1 MRGGDK
7 GNSSNAQGITIW
19 RYFKGKTSQLNM
31 TWKRDDSPVN
41 TSKQD
46 SKRAPPARIAI
57 DRAFYNFSLM
67 LLIWSK
73 LEYNKS

>member
-1 MRGGDK
+1 MRVTLATLKESLSEDI
-7 GNSSNAQGITIW
+7 SRAQL
-19 RYFKGKTSQLNM
+19 SQLNM

-57 DRAFYNFSLM
+57 DRAFYNFFVM